1 MSTDPP
7 ALSEDQLITAPFL
20 SGPARVKRFRDKGGY
35 YLLEVT
41 LEENGEFLPKR
52 LTPDQVAQIEVL
64 SSQPGTLSGDPEE
77 FFLAIEARRIRLAHQ
92 FDPMLAVSVS
102 QVDPLPHQI
111 EAVYRHALQQH
122 QLRFMIAD
130 DPGAGKT
137 IMAGLILREMQSRGL
152 VRRVLIVS
160 PGHLKPQ
167 WQRELK
173 EKFGQKFSVVDR
185 SAMRAEWGENI
196 WEERPQAITSL
207 DFAKQDD
214 IKATLKSAHW
224 DLVVVDE
231 AHKMSATAYE
241 TKDRV
246 KVDKTKRYQLGEV
259 LSGRTDH
266 LLFLTATPHRGRQ
279 EDFRLFLD
287 LLQPGFFANTEL
299 MEEAVRRDENPLF
312 IRRLKEDM
320 RKFDGTKIF
329 PPRHVKTATFRLP
342 DPEQKLYNDVTRYVK
357 NYYDQAKENRHV
369 AFAMMILQRRVTS
382 SAEAILRSLER
393 RHRKLED
400 LLQRAEKLREEEQ
413 LDVLRAA
420 TEAKLQ
426 RYEDLDDL
434 EDYDEAE
441 RTAIEEKLEQ
451 VTVAQNIDQLR
462 AEIGKLGELIEQAE
476 RVKAQGVENK
486 LVKLRDE
493 VLSQLGDRRLLI
505 FSEHKDTVR
514 YLTEQLQDWGY
525 RVCVIHG
532 GMDLDARIE
541 AEKTFQHEAQIMVAT
556 EAAGEGINLQFCS
569 WMVNYDVP
577 WNPNRLEQRMGRIHR
592 YGQNEE
598 VFIWNLISR
607 DTREGQ
613 VLEKLFDKLERMR
626 EAMGTDRVFDV
637 IGEVIR
643 GETLGDILREAALG
657 QRRMEEIEGRIEE
670 LDEEE
675 TRDLLDQIFMTS
687 LATEHID
694 YTGLERMQLE
704 AKENRLVPAY
714 VQDFFLRAFRRL
726 EGKVVPIDGGFRVE
740 SVPYELRRLNDDY
753 DFKTRY
759 GKVRRRYARVTFEK
773 EVAREDP
780 EFELV
785 APGHPLLEA
794 LNEVVLEEF
803 GQEGGRVALF
813 EDPEGDRSGAIW
825 FVSGEVM
832 DGLDQIAGRRVFA
845 LHRPVE
851 GPVERVNPAVL
862 WDLEP
867 VSDRE
872 APPEINELLEDR
884 DTVEDYMVDEV
895 LFPYRK
901 EIEEKRERDAE
912 VKRRYGLTSLEHLI
926 GESNAKLVDYETRAA
941 EGEDMGVAI
950 RQERRRLEEY
960 EHRKKELEREIDQ
973 ETRITVSEP
982 QILGVAGVVPEARY
996 ASGEEGD
1003 GPEVREGPEEEP
1015 EQAGGGTPMV
1025 RDEEIEAVGMRTATE
1040 YEEDRGW
1047 SVEDVSQEKH
1057 GGFDL
1062 RSTKLDETGR
1072 IRARYIEVK
1081 ARARTG
1087 AIRLTANEW
1096 KMSRQFGEDYWLY
1109 IVTNAGTDDPDLT
1122 RRQNPAG
1129 TFREEEDIFATGF
1142 EIPEDSWREGAGWT
1156 G

>member
-1 MSTDPP
+1 MSADEPS
-7 ALSEDQLITAPFL
+7 LSEDELITAPFL

-41 LEENGEFLPKR
+41 LEESGEFLPKR

-64 SSQPGTLSGDPEE
+64 SSRPGTLSDDPEE

-111 EAVYRHALQQH
+111 EAVYRHALEQP

-137 IMAGLILREMQSRGL
+137 IMAGLILREMQARGL

-167 WQRELK
+167 WQREMK
-173 EKFGQKFSVVDR
+173 EKFGQKFSVIDR

-196 WEERPQAITSL
+196 WEERPQAITSI

-214 IKATLKSAHW
+214 IRATLKSGRW
-224 DLVVVDE
+224 DLVIVDE

-246 KVDKTKRYQLGEV
+246 KVDKTKRYQLGEL
-259 LSGRTDH
+259 LSRRTDH

-287 LLQPGFFANTEL
+287 LLQPGFFANTDL

-320 RKFDGTKIF
+320 KKFDGTKIF
-329 PPRHVKTATFRLP
+329 PPRHVKTAPFRLT
-342 DPEQKLYNDVTRYVK
+342 DPEQRLYNDVTRYVK
-357 NYYDQAKENRHV
+357 HHYDQAKENRHV

-382 SAEAILRSLER
+382 SAEAILRSLQR
-393 RHRKLED
+393 RQGKLED
-400 LLQRAEKLREEEQ
+400 LLHRAEKLREDEQ
-413 LDVLRAA
+413 LDVLREAA
-420 TEAKLQ
+420 EAKLKQ
-426 RYEDLDDL
+426 FDDLEDLDDY
-434 EDYDEAE
+434 EEAE

-451 VTVAQNIDQLR
+451 VTVAQNIDDLR
-462 AEIGKLGELIEQAE
+462 AEIQKLAELVDQAE

-486 LVKLRDE
+486 LVKLRDAI
-493 VLSQLGDRRLLI
+493 LSQLGDKRLLI
-505 FSEHKDTVR
+505 FTEHKDTVR
-514 YLTEQLQDWGY
+514 YLTEKLREWGY

-532 GMDLDARIE
+532 GMDLDARIA
-541 AEKTFQHEAQIMVAT
+541 AEKEFRHEAQIMVAT

-569 WMVNYDVP
+569 WMVNYDLP

-637 IGEVIR
+637 IGEVIQ
-643 GETLGDILREAALG
+643 GEKLGDVLREAALG
-657 QRRMEEIEGRIEE
+657 QRRMEEIEERIEA

-675 TRDLLDQIFMTS
+675 SKELLDQIFMTS

-714 VQDFFLRAFRRL
+714 VQDFFLRGFRRL
-726 EGKVVPIDGGFRVE
+726 EGEVAPIDGGFRVE

-794 LNEVVLEEF
+794 LNEVVLEAF
-803 GQEGGRVALF
+803 GREGGRVALF

-825 FVSGEVM
+825 FVSGEVT
-832 DGLDQIAGRRVFA
+832 DGLGQVAGRRVFA
-845 LHRPVE
+845 LYRPVE
-851 GPVERVNPAVL
+851 GEIERVNPAVL
-862 WDLEP
+862 WDLQP
-867 VSDRE
+867 APDRE
-872 APPEINELLEDR
+872 APEEIDELLEDR
-884 DTVEDYMVDEV
+884 DTVEDYVMAEV
-895 LFPYRK
+895 LFPYRE
-901 EIEEKRERDAE
+901 EIEEKRARDAE
-912 VKRRYGLTSLEHLI
+912 VKRRYGLTSLEQLI
-926 GESNAKLVDYETRAA
+926 GDSNAKLVDYETRAA
-941 EGEDMGVAI
+941 EGEDMGAAI

-960 EHRKKELEREIDQ
+960 EHRKETLEREIEL
-973 ETRITVSEP
+973 ETQITVSEP
-982 QILGVAGVVPEARY
+982 RVLGVAGVMAEAGYPLGGGGRR
-996 ASGEEGD
+996 
-1003 GPEVREGPEEEP
+1003 PTVREGAEAERETPK
-1015 EQAGGGTPMV
+1015 GGAPMA
-1025 RDEEIEAVGMRTATE
+1025 RDDEIEAVGMRVATE
-1040 YEEDRGW
+1040 YEEGCGW
-1047 SVEDVSQEKH
+1047 TVKDVSQEKH

-1062 RSTKLDETGR
+1062 RSMRISEDGR
-1072 IRARYIEVK
+1072 IAGVRYIEVK

-1096 KMSRQFGEDYWLY
+1096 KMARQFGEDYWLY
-1109 IVTNAGTDDPDLT
+1109 IVTNAGTDEPNLT

-1142 EIPEDSWREGAGWT
+1142 EIPEESWREHNH
-1156 G
+1156 